1 MRYCSYYKKYF
12 LFTIFSFFLWLTPAI
27 SLDLNL
33 KFEGVY
39 EHASQKIVVD
49 GVSSSYGLGTVG
61 IELNWDINQSLQ
73 LYGNYGLGYLPNY
86 KLSAFGTNFSGPVN
100 GERIIIGTSY
110 KLFDSYK
117 HQFSFGYDLSEK
129 NVTGNDFS
137 GIRNGLALTVE
148 STAEFMISEFSLG
161 YEYRA
166 TDALILGGKVGQENW
181 NFTAMG
187 LTLVNDI
194 TVSKAVNDTGHSP
207 SYELYTRIGREK
219 PIDISL
225 VIRSYSMDNLVETYE
240 LKLAYPLYKS

>member
-1 MRYCSYYKKYF
+1 
-12 LFTIFSFFLWLTPAI
+12 
-27 SLDLNL
+27 
-33 KFEGVY
+33 
-39 EHASQKIVVD
+39 
-49 GVSSSYGLGTVG
+49 
-61 IELNWDINQSLQ
+61 
-73 LYGNYGLGYLPNY
+73 
-86 KLSAFGTNFSGPVN
+86 
-100 GERIIIGTSY
+100 
-110 KLFDSYK
+110 
-117 HQFSFGYDLSEK
+117 
-129 NVTGNDFS
+129 
-137 GIRNGLALTVE
+137 
-148 STAEFMISEFSLG
+148 MISEFSLG

-187 LTLVNDI
+187 LTLINDI